1 MFEQEYQ
8 ITPPIQFKYDGDEYC
23 ISSYGESLAL
33 GEKVFIV
40 EVNNKLK
47 NHIKLS
53 DIDSFIYDE
62 INKTNPELLV

>member
-1 MFEQEYQ
+1 MFENKFD
-8 ITPPIQFKYDGDEYC
+8 INPAIKFKYDGDEYS

-53 DIDSFIYDE
+53 DIDRFIYDE